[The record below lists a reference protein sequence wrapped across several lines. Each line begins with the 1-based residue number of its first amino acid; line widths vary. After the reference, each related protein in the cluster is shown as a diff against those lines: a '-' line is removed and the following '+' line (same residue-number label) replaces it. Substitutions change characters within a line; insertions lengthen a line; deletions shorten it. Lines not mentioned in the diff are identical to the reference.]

1 MRKDP
6 FKRYRAGIFLLK
18 SAWGTNRLTL
28 AIVLVLCSLSTPAQ
42 VELRADSNRVETGNP
57 LALHL
62 RIPAEL
68 GKPDSLNFES
78 WNKVLP
84 VQNIIAQT
92 AWRKEGQF
100 FIKSI
105 TALFFDE
112 DSLQIPGLPIVFQN
126 GDTLVANPLQ
136 IQVTATPSPDDL
148 NDMAPIKD
156 IHREPTHW
164 IDYLPWILGGLGV
177 LALLGWMF
185 WWANRSPKSTLQSRI
200 ISTPPHELALKKLDV
215 LTNKQLIST
224 GLVKE
229 HYAELTYLLREY
241 LDKQFG
247 IRTLESTTAETMRQL
262 EASAYPPSLLHAL
275 QTLLEHAD
283 LAKFAKTYPPDSFHN
298 EAIDLAR
305 KIILETHQTLDSPIT
320 H

>member
-1 MRKDP
+1 MRKDAV
-6 FKRYRAGIFLLK
+6 KRPWKVFFSPK
-18 SAWGTNRLTL
+18 SNWAINRLIL
-28 AIVLVLCSLSTPAQ
+28 AVLLILCCLSAQAQ
-42 VELRADSNRVETGNP
+42 VTLLADSNQVETGNP

-62 RIPAEL
+62 RIPTEL
-68 GKPDSLNFES
+68 GKPDSLNFEA

-84 VQNIIAQT
+84 VQNRIAQT
-92 AWRKEGQF
+92 EWRVEGQF
-100 FIKSI
+100 FIKTI

-112 DSLQIPGLPIVFQN
+112 DTLEIPELPIALQN
-126 GDTLVANPLQ
+126 GDTVFANPLQ
-136 IQVTATPSPDDL
+136 ILVTATPAPDDL

-164 IDYLPWILGGLGV
+164 TDYLPWILGGLGV
-177 LALLGWMF
+177 LGLLALIY
-185 WWANRSPKSTLQSRI
+185 WWANRSPGSTLQSRI
-200 ISTPPHELALKKLDV
+200 ISTPPHELALKKLDA
-215 LTNKQLIST
+215 LPKTQLKSN

-241 LDKQFG
+241 LDRRFG
-247 IRTLESTTAETMRQL
+247 IRTLESTTAETLRQL
-262 EASAYPPSLLHAL
+262 EASAYPESLSHAL

-305 KIILETHQTLDSPIT
+305 KIILETRNTLDPPIT
-320 H
+320 P